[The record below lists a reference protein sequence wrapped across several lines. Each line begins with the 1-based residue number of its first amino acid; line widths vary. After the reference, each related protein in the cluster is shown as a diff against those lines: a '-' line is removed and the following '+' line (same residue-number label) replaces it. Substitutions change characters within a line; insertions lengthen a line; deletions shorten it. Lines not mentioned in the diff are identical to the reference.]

1 MKTLVR
7 DTGQTMQRVRVGV
20 IGLAAVLLL
29 IGLAATVF
37 SIVNHERPVTAI
49 GAPKADVAANLSMS
63 NTIAPSDSATS
74 EPLAELGVA
83 PSTGPSPA
91 PTPAHP

>member
-1 MKTLVR
+1 
-7 DTGQTMQRVRVGV
+7 MQRVRVGV
-20 IGLAAVLLL
+20 VGLAAVLLL

-49 GAPKADVAANLSMS
+49 GAPKSDVAANLSMS
-63 NTIAPSDSATS
+63 NSALPSDSATS
-74 EPLAELGVA
+74 EPLAELGVS

-91 PTPAHP
+91 ATPARR